1 MKHTQIIAQAIF
13 EALKE
18 GYNDGA
24 IVANPEFRAHTD
36 FFDDQAEEPVLF
48 VEHHEDG
55 NSVNV
60 YATTLNLNEISK
72 IFEVLGQAELQKHP
86 VKEVPFIAAQVTP
99 FGIPFLH
106 LLIEIR

>member
-1 MKHTQIIAQAIF
+1 MKTHEKIAETIHEELKGSYDSSAIA
-13 EALKE
+13 E
-18 GYNDGA
+18 
-24 IVANPEFRAHTD
+24 NPLFNFHTD
-36 FFDDQAEEPVLF
+36 FIDEAPEDSALV

-60 YATTLNLNEISK
+60 YATTLNFN
-72 IFEVLGQAELQKHP
+72 EVLKVSELLIGYP

-99 FGIPFLH
+99 AGVPYLH